1 MSVGEKR
8 GNMNYEK
15 LLERNMMVKPKQ
27 LEAYEEQHKIFKGF
41 QQAYPLDIF
50 PEIEDWKA
58 VDDALKEKGLSLDRV
73 AASNMRHVITCLVE
87 VVPQTNEPALPL
99 KS

>member
-1 MSVGEKR
+1 
-8 GNMNYEK
+8 
-15 LLERNMMVKPKQ
+15 MMVKPKQ

-58 VDDALKEKGLSLDRV
+58 VDDALKESLNDRDWQV
-73 AASNMRHVITCLVE
+73 RQIAEDLLDANRVISSVE
-87 VVPQTNEPALPL
+87 IGPRPN
-99 KS
+99 

>member
-58 VDDALKEKGLSLDRV
+58 VDDALKESLNDRDWQV
-73 AASNMRHVITCLVE
+73 RQIAEDLLDANRVISSVE
-87 VVPQTNEPALPL
+87 IGPRPN
-99 KS
+99 